1 MLNMLLSGPNY
12 NDIHINISVNSFHM
26 YLPPL
31 WNSVTS
37 IGKVSQGLPEST
49 LKWWCEPHDFL

>member
-1 MLNMLLSGPNY
+1 MLLSGPNY
-12 NDIHINISVNSFHM
+12 NDIHINISVNSFHT